1 MGPLLRASYAESC
14 FLLQLG
20 RCLSPE
26 RYDDLV
32 SKLDIRIKNTDEA
45 VTGVG
50 PTIVPSMVCE
60 VQTDSNECGADDSAS
75 ISDVRIDQITIALNT
90 CEIGSTAGLIRDG
103 WGPLFMESCKLLYAI
118 YGDECFIGDDYP
130 IPPPNL
136 AILSDLLA
144 DVILAP
150 SYVEGAAVPPG
161 FGDSVVQHSCRRH
174 ALQLAMLSLDLDTTA
189 QKNCIIENIVVRSG
203 IHVLC
208 TLLNQG
214 FSELEIASRSDGTH
228 LMQGSAFISNSSS
241 AVLLYPILSLLMKVS
256 TFSAAATAD
265 LKLLIFPNP
274 WKKGG
279 EEGSK
284 DEEEE
289 AEEDEMGPDY
299 LQRKMDPTDIPE
311 GTLRARLVRSMT
323 SLDSLLKRYCAE
335 LLYALCDKDT
345 GEFVSRTG
353 FGNAIALM
361 QIKGLI

>member
-1 MGPLLRASYAESC
+1 MGPLLRASDAESC

-26 RYDDLV
+26 RFDDLV
-32 SKLDIRIKNTDEA
+32 SKLDIRITNTDK
-45 VTGVG
+45 VDSGFG
-50 PTIVPSMVCE
+50 PTIIPRIICE
-60 VQTDSNECGADDSAS
+60 VQTDSDECGADDSAC

-103 WGPLFMESCKLLYAI
+103 WGPLFMESCKLLYAM
-118 YGDECFIGDDYP
+118 YGDECFIGDDNA

-136 AILSDLLA
+136 AVLSDILS

-150 SYVEGAAVPPG
+150 SYVEGAVVPLG

-189 QKNCIIENIVVRSG
+189 EKNCIIENIVVRSG
-203 IHVLC
+203 IQVLC

-214 FSELEIASRSDGTH
+214 FAELEIASGNVGTH
-228 LMQGSAFISNSSS
+228 MMQGSAIISNSSS

-279 EEGSK
+279 EEGNE
-284 DEEEE
+284 DEEE

-323 SLDSLLKRYCAE
+323 SLDSLLKRYSAE